1 MRAESTAGRGEFSA
15 RDGAWKHISAE
26 FVVRIFLYVFGLAIV
41 LLGLADLADAAGL
54 DAAVAGAYGNVDLAL
69 PTPQSLIVCHGFGCR
84 YRTPIT
90 LSQADQHKLGQL
102 LATGRAS
109 AAAERKAIAAA
120 VAWFELRV
128 APQTGTG
135 KAVAYAGADHAGDP
149 SQFDCIDASR
159 NTTSL
164 LVVLDQ
170 LKLLRHHQVRAPES
184 RGFLIDGRLPHT
196 TAVMREQRTGQ
207 SWAVD
212 SWTHNNGEKP
222 DVMPLEQWMA
232 AYH

>member
-1 MRAESTAGRGEFSA
+1 MRAESTAGSRNISA
-15 RDGAWKHISAE
+15 RDGAPKASSR
-26 FVVRIFLYVFGLAIV
+26 FVVRIVIYVSILAAV
-41 LLGLADLADAAGL
+41 LLGLADLADAAGI
-54 DAAVAGAYGNVDLAL
+54 DSAVAGAYGSVDLAL
-69 PTPQSLIVCHGFGCR
+69 PTPQSLIICHGFGCR
-84 YRTPIT
+84 YRTPVALT
-90 LSQADQHKLGQL
+90 QGDKHKLEQL
-102 LATGRAS
+102 LSPGRAS
-109 AAAERKAIAAA
+109 ATAERKAVAAA
-120 VAWFELRV
+120 IAWFELRI

-170 LKLLRHHQVRAPES
+170 LRLLRHHQIRAPQS

-207 SWAVD
+207 NWAVD
-212 SWTHNNGEKP
+212 SWTHNNGERP
-222 DVMPLEQWMA
+222 DVMPLERWMA